1 MLTRVLLKNF
11 KLHAE
16 TEIQFAPI
24 TVFIGPNNSGK
35 SSVFQALLA
44 LRQAADRYDVAL
56 FRPSPLEAVEGLG
69 FEGLKALKKT
79 VAAMGQ
85 PPAGEPI
92 VDLGAFEDVVR
103 AGEGEIAISFYG
115 SLPIEQARGVQVAI
129 DVGAEAHVQDNSLAF
144 HTGHLGLSGNKCA
157 WEWPQTAPSR
167 FEIPS
172 DNALITLVP
181 ELSFRFIGKGE
192 LRFTEAVSPKR
203 QAEIT
208 IFANRLALA
217 PTFFLRSLHPVFPLR
232 GFEQWCFPLP
242 DAAHV
247 DVEKLTL
254 AERAAAIVSIVA
266 YDDSA
271 LERLSDWL
279 EGLLRIRLTKKLL
292 PPKRIA
298 VRAEVT
304 ALKGEDIPFTNEGTG
319 ANQMPFILLPI
330 GLAKPTDT
338 MMISE
343 PEAHLHPK
351 AQTALTR
358 LLLTIHKKEN
368 RQFAIE
374 THSEHVLHAFLHAV
388 ASGELEKDS
397 LAIYYFENDN
407 GVAKV
412 RRLEVD
418 KKGRVAGG
426 LPGFFEHSLSELSAY
441 LDTFG
446 KE

>member
-35 SSVFQALLA
+35 SSVFQAMLA
-44 LRQAADRYDVAL
+44 LRQAAERGDSEL
-56 FRPSPLEAVEGLG
+56 FRPEGHIVELG
-69 FEGLKALKKT
+69 G
-79 VAAMGQ
+79 
-85 PPAGEPI
+85 
-92 VDLGAFEDVVR
+92 FEDVVR
-103 AGEGEIAISFYG
+103 AGEREISISFSG
-115 SLPIEQARGVQVAI
+115 AVPVEWAG
-129 DVGAEAHVQDNSLAF
+129 GAEVAVEVAVELHVQENRASF
-144 HTGHLGLSGNKCA
+144 HAGHLGWSGGRYA
-157 WEWPQTAPSR
+157 WRYEPTGASGPPGIPISGGILHLAPQH
-167 FEIPS
+167 
-172 DNALITLVP
+172 
-181 ELSFRFIGKGE
+181 SFLFIGG
-192 LRFTEAVSPKR
+192 AVDLAAGLPPMR
-203 QAEIT
+203 QAEVVS
-208 IFANRLALA
+208 FGQKLASA
-217 PTFFLRSLHPVFPLR
+217 PTAFLRSLHPVFPLR
-232 GFEQWCFPLP
+232 GFEQWGFPLP

-266 YDDSA
+266 YNEAA
-271 LERLSDWL
+271 LQRLSDWL
-279 EGLLRIRLTKKLL
+279 EGVLHIRLKTKLL

-298 VRAEVT
+298 IRAE
-304 ALKGEDIPFTNEGTG
+304 AAGLKGEDIPFTGEGTG
-319 ANQMPFILLPI
+319 TNQMPFILLPI
-330 GLAKPTDT
+330 GLASPTDT

-351 AQTALTR
+351 AQTDLTR

-388 ASGELEKDS
+388 ASGKLEKES

-412 RRLEVD
+412 RRLEID
-418 KKGRVAGG
+418 EKGRVAGG

-441 LDTFG
+441 LDTLS

>member
-44 LRQAADRYDVAL
+44 LRQAAERNDAEL
-56 FRPSPLEAVEGLG
+56 FRPLLAEQIVELG
-69 FEGLKALKKT
+69 EFK
-79 VAAMGQ
+79 
-85 PPAGEPI
+85 
-92 VDLGAFEDVVR
+92 DVVR
-103 AGEGEIAISFYG
+103 AGEGEISISFSG
-115 SLPIEQARGVQVAI
+115 MLPIEQARVAQVTI
-129 DVGAEAHVQDNSLAF
+129 EVEVHVQENRLSSYTA
-144 HTGHLGLSGNKCA
+144 HLGLSPDRYDWTHETPGYRELSIPIA
-157 WEWPQTAPSR
+157 FGALTVRLEPQRSFGFIAGTVTLTGQLPSR
-167 FEIPS
+167 TW
-172 DNALITLVP
+172 A
-181 ELSFRFIGKGE
+181 ELMSFGQK
-192 LRFTEAVSPKR
+192 
-203 QAEIT
+203 
-208 IFANRLALA
+208 LASA
-217 PTFFLRSLHPVFPLR
+217 PTTFLRSLHPVFPLR
-232 GFEQWCFPLP
+232 GFEQWGYPLP

-266 YDDSA
+266 YNDAA
-271 LERLSDWL
+271 LQRLSDWL
-279 EGLLRIRLTKKLL
+279 EALLGIRLKKTLL

-298 VRAEVT
+298 IRAEAT
-304 ALKGEDIPFTNEGTG
+304 GLKGEDIPFTSEGTG

-330 GLAKPTDT
+330 GLASPTDT

-351 AQTALTR
+351 AQTDLTR

-412 RRLEVD
+412 RRLEID
-418 KKGRVAGG
+418 EKGRVAGG
-426 LPGFFEHSLSELSAY
+426 LPGFFDQSLDELTEY
-441 LDTFG
+441 LDALR
-446 KE
+446 KP

>member
-44 LRQAADRYDVAL
+44 LRQAAERNDSEL
-56 FRPSPLEAVEGLG
+56 FRSSFGE
-69 FEGLKALKKT
+69 
-79 VAAMGQ
+79 
-85 PPAGEPI
+85 PAGKLATATKAPPPPPKPI
-92 VDLGAFEDVVR
+92 VELGAFEDVVR
-103 AGEGEIAISFYG
+103 AGEGEISIGFSG
-115 SLPIEQARGVQVAI
+115 TVSIEQARGVPARLYV
-129 DVGAEAHVQDNSLAF
+129 DVGVHVLENLISF
-144 HTGHLGLSGNKCA
+144 HTGHLELSGNKHP
-157 WEWPQTAPSR
+157 WEYEPTRPHIVPRIPVENGTVTLRPSQ
-167 FEIPS
+167 
-172 DNALITLVP
+172 
-181 ELSFRFIGKGE
+181 SFRLIE
-192 LRFTEAVSPKR
+192 LGPFEWTVGPPPGR
-203 QAEIT
+203 QAEILN
-208 IFANRLALA
+208 FGRNLASA
-217 PTFFLRSLHPVFPLR
+217 PTAFLRSLHPVFPLR
-232 GFEQWCFPLP
+232 GFEQWGYPLP

-254 AERAAAIVSIVA
+254 ADRAAAIVSIVA
-266 YDDSA
+266 YNDAA
-271 LERLSDWL
+271 LQRLSDWL
-279 EGLLRIRLTKKLL
+279 EGLLRIRLKTKLL

-298 VRAEVT
+298 MRAEAT
-304 ALKGEDIPFTNEGTG
+304 GLKGEDIPFTGEGTG

-330 GLAKPTDT
+330 GLASPTDT

-351 AQTALTR
+351 AQTDLTR

-388 ASGELEKDS
+388 ASGELEKES
-397 LAIYYFENDN
+397 LAIYYFENVN

-412 RRLEVD
+412 RRLEID
-418 KKGRVAGG
+418 EKGRVAGG
-426 LPGFFEHSLSELSAY
+426 LPGFFDQSLDELTEY
-441 LDTFG
+441 LDALR
-446 KE
+446 KP

>member
-16 TEIQFAPI
+16 TEIEFAPI

-44 LRQAADRYDVAL
+44 LRQAAERNDSEL
-56 FRPSPLEAVEGLG
+56 FRPSPVEALEKLG
-69 FEGLKALKKT
+69 FESLKLLNKT
-79 VAAMGQ
+79 MATEGQ
-85 PPAGEPI
+85 PPPLEWL

-103 AGEGEIAISFYG
+103 AGEGEIAIGFSG
-115 SLPIEQARGVQVAI
+115 SLPIEQVRGVQVAI
-129 DVGAEAHVQDNSLAF
+129 DVSAEAHVQDNSLAF
-144 HTGHLGLSGNKCA
+144 HTGYLGSAGKRYAWTLGPHGFKVPVEHHVLTLRTQPSFQFIESSGL
-157 WEWPQTAPSR
+157 EFVHPAP
-167 FEIPS
+167 
-172 DNALITLVP
+172 L
-181 ELSFRFIGKGE
+181 
-192 LRFTEAVSPKR
+192 SPKR
-203 QAEIT
+203 QAELTSFGQKIGS
-208 IFANRLALA
+208 A
-217 PTFFLRSLHPVFPLR
+217 PTDFLRSLRPIFPLR
-232 GFEQWCFPLP
+232 GFEQWGFPLP

-247 DVEKLTL
+247 HVEKLTL
-254 AERAAAIVSIVA
+254 AERAAAIVSILA
-266 YDDSA
+266 YNDAA

-279 EGLLRIRLTKKLL
+279 QALLGVRLKKKLL

-298 VRAEVT
+298 IRAEAT
-304 ALKGEDIPFTNEGTG
+304 GLKGEDIPFTGEGTG
-319 ANQMPFILLPI
+319 ANQMPFIMLPI
-330 GLAKPTDT
+330 GLAAPTDT

-358 LLLTIHKKEN
+358 LLLAIHKKEN

-388 ASGELEKDS
+388 ASGELERER
-397 LAIYYFENDN
+397 LAIYYFTPEN

-412 RRLEVD
+412 RRLEID
-418 KKGRVAGG
+418 EKGRVAGG

>member
-16 TEIQFAPI
+16 TEIEFAPI

-44 LRQAADRYDVAL
+44 LRQAAERKDRA
-56 FRPSPLEAVEGLG
+56 FFPAASAEPAGGSRPA
-69 FEGLKALKKT
+69 T
-79 VAAMGQ
+79 RGQ
-85 PPAGEPI
+85 PAPPKPI
-92 VDLGAFEDVVR
+92 VELGAFQDVVR
-103 AGEGEIAISFYG
+103 AGEGEIAISFSG
-115 SLPIEQARGVQVAI
+115 SVPVEQARTVQATVDVEVEVQVL
-129 DVGAEAHVQDNSLAF
+129 DNLISF
-144 HTGHLGLSGNKCA
+144 HAGHLGLSGSKYTWRYGPA
-157 WEWPQTAPSR
+157 HPHIQVG
-167 FEIPS
+167 IPIENGTLS
-172 DNALITLVP
+172 LVP
-181 ELSFRFIGKGE
+181 QHSFQFIERGGVKLTDG
-192 LRFTEAVSPKR
+192 LPPRTRAEAM
-203 QAEIT
+203 
-208 IFANRLALA
+208 IFGQRLASA
-217 PTFFLRSLHPVFPLR
+217 PTAFLRSLHPVFPLR
-232 GFEQWCFPLP
+232 GFEQWGFPLP

-266 YDDSA
+266 YNDAA
-271 LERLSDWL
+271 LQRLSDWL
-279 EGLLRIRLTKKLL
+279 EGLLGIRLKKTLL

-298 VRAEVT
+298 IRAE
-304 ALKGEDIPFTNEGTG
+304 AAGLKGEDIPFTSEGTG

-330 GLAKPTDT
+330 GLASPTDT

-388 ASGELEKDS
+388 GSGELEKES
-397 LAIYYFENDN
+397 LAIYYFENVS
-407 GVAKV
+407 GVAMV
-412 RRLEVD
+412 RRLEID
-418 KKGRVAGG
+418 GKGRVAGG
-426 LPGFFEHSLSELSAY
+426 LPGFFDQSLDELTEY
-441 LDTFG
+441 LDALR
-446 KE
+446 KP

>member
-44 LRQAADRYDVAL
+44 LRQAAERNDGAL
-56 FRPSPLEAVEGLG
+56 FQPSFAGSGEKLG
-69 FEGLKALKKT
+69 IMIKGQQLAL
-79 VAAMGQ
+79 
-85 PPAGEPI
+85 EPI
-92 VDLGAFEDVVR
+92 VELGAFEDVVR
-103 AGEGEIAISFYG
+103 AGEGEIVVAFSG
-115 SLPIEQARGVQVAI
+115 SLPIEQARRVQVRV
-129 DVGAEAHVQDNSLAF
+129 DVGVEVHVVDNLVSL
-144 HTGHLGLSGNKCA
+144 HSGHLGLSGNRYA
-157 WEWPQTAPSR
+157 WEHGPAPPYAPLKIPIENGLLTLRPQH
-167 FEIPS
+167 
-172 DNALITLVP
+172 
-181 ELSFRFIGKGE
+181 SFRFIEQHGAVQLTEGRPPKTQAQVASFGE
-192 LRFTEAVSPKR
+192 NLAWSP
-203 QAEIT
+203 T
-208 IFANRLALA
+208 
-217 PTFFLRSLHPVFPLR
+217 TFLRSLHPVPPLR
-232 GFEQWCFPLP
+232 GFEHWGYPLP

-254 AERAAAIVSIVA
+254 ADRAAAIVSIVA
-266 YDDSA
+266 YNDAA

-279 EGLLRIRLTKKLL
+279 EGLLGIRLKKTLL

-298 VRAEVT
+298 VRAEAT
-304 ALKGEDIPFTNEGTG
+304 GLKGEDIPFTNEGTG

-330 GLAKPTDT
+330 GLASPTDT

-351 AQTALTR
+351 AQTDLTR
-358 LLLTIHKKEN
+358 LLLAIHKKEN

-388 ASGELEKDS
+388 ASGELAKDS
-397 LAIYYFENDN
+397 LAIYYFENVN

-418 KKGRVAGG
+418 GKGRVAGG